1 MGVVII
7 RQDGKIEDWKQALQA
22 AAPEVDFYSYLEDH
36 PRESIEMAMV
46 WKHPSGIFKEYPSLK
61 YIASFGA
68 GVDFLLQDN
77 DIPKSVRITRVVD
90 PVLAADMSEYVIAAI
105 LSHMKNLTRY
115 RSDQIKG
122 NWAPVPYTRITDI
135 SVGIMGLGELGSC
148 LAEDLHSI
156 GFKVVGW
163 SRSKKAIEF
172 VECYSGQEQKAD
184 FLSRVNVLVC
194 LLPLTPETTNILN
207 KQLFEKVPKGT
218 YIINVARG
226 GHLVDE
232 DLIEMI
238 NSGHISGACLD
249 VYHQEP
255 LSEKH
260 PFWKHPK
267 ILMTP
272 HVASVSDILA
282 VVPQLLEN
290 YYRFKKGDK
299 LLNEVSTV
307 RGY

>member
-1 MGVVII
+1 MSIVII
-7 RQDGKIEDWKQALQA
+7 RQDGKIEDWKLALQA
-22 AAPEVDFYSYLEDH
+22 AAPEVSFYSYLEDH
-36 PRESIEMAMV
+36 PKDRIEVAMV
-46 WKHPSGIFKEYPSLK
+46 WKHPTGIFKQYPSLK

-68 GVDFLLQDN
+68 GVDFLLQDPE
-77 DIPKSVRITRVVD
+77 IPTHVKITRVVD

-105 LSHMKNLTRY
+105 LSNMKNLTQY
-115 RSDQIKG
+115 RSEQIQG
-122 NWAPVPYTRITDI
+122 VWNPSPYKRISDMTI
-135 SVGIMGLGELGSC
+135 GIMGLGALGSC
-148 LAEDLHSI
+148 LAKDLHRI
-156 GFKVVGW
+156 GFNVIGW
-163 SRSKKAIEF
+163 SRSKKNMKF
-172 VECYSGQEQKAD
+172 LECFSGEDQKPE
-184 FLSRVNVLVC
+184 FLSRANVLVC
-194 LLPLTPETTNILN
+194 LLPLTPKTKNILN
-207 KQLFEKVPKGT
+207 KPLFGQLPQGA

-238 NSGHISGACLD
+238 DKGHISGACLD

-255 LSEKH
+255 LSEDH

-272 HVASVSDILA
+272 HVASVSDVNA

-290 YYRFKKGDK
+290 YFRFRKGDP
-299 LLNEVSTV
+299 LLNEVSTL